1 MKNLFSLLLTAL
13 VLFLFS
19 HVQAADPTWLKF
31 DEGLA
36 KAGKENKFVLVDF
49 YTNWCHWCKVMDEK
63 TFQEANVAKKLQQR
77 FVKIRLNAEAD
88 NETVTFQNKKYTNVE
103 FTQAFGVNGYPSL
116 AFLDSKGKVITLIPG
131 YVPAEE
137 FITILNYIDQKCY
150 EKQVSFED
158 FKKSGSCKTSKS

>member
-1 MKNLFSLLLTAL
+1 MKNVFSLLLMAL
-13 VLFLFS
+13 VLLLFS
-19 HVQAADPTWLKF
+19 HVHAADPSWLKF
-31 DEGLA
+31 NEGLA

-63 TFQEANVAKKLQQR
+63 TFQEATVAKKLQQR
-77 FVKIRLNAEAD
+77 FVKVRLNAEAED
-88 NETVTFQNKKYTNVE
+88 ESVTFQNKTYTNVE
-103 FTQAFGVNGYPSL
+103 FTQAFGINSYPSL

-158 FKKSGSCKTSKS
+158 FKKSGSCKSNKL